1 MDADAAMDASS
12 LCSIYQPLDVLRLEL
27 QNEPA
32 YAESSMPKDDH
43 TLTYVFV
50 PSVPLSSFRV
60 IIIVYPTH
68 THIIRPFHAA
78 SFFPAHAPHTLG
90 IGRRFLK
97 ARGYNAS
104 HAKQMVLDCIQWRRT
119 VEDVGIEE
127 LYRRID
133 PFDVR
138 SALLYPLTPTCPLP
152 APFPRDLCEHVPDF
166 LSFSFIVQFPG
177 REDIFESWPMGFH
190 KVRTHLVHAPPGANP
205 HTHLTSI
212 SLSSLFFR
220 PTR

>member
-32 YAESSMPKDDH
+32 YSESSMPKDDH
-43 TLTYVFV
+43 TLTYV
-50 PSVPLSSFRV
+50 SSFPPFPLL
-60 IIIVYPTH
+60 IISLCDYHLFTQPPTSDPFSRLPRFSRARNGYTRTRTR
-68 THIIRPFHAA
+68 THRTT
-78 SFFPAHAPHTLG
+78 PHRTHRHSLG
-90 IGRRFLK
+90 ISRRFLK

-104 HAKQMVLDCIQWRRT
+104 QAKQMVLDCIQWRRT

-138 SALLYPLTPTCPLP
+138 SALPYPLTPALP
-152 APFPRDLCEHVPDF
+152 PPAHFPRDF
-166 LSFSFIVQFPG
+166 L
-177 REDIFESWPMGFH
+177 
-190 KVRTHLVHAPPGANP
+190 
-205 HTHLTSI
+205 
-212 SLSSLFFR
+212 
-220 PTR
+220 